1 MRAHKSRPARRPQR
15 GETVTYHRCSRMKK
29 LFITC
34 AFAAAIA
41 AGASDAKERRLPDE
55 GAFCLERALGEPDLP
70 DGYCVRVC
78 AAGPKECHRRERRL
92 RAENPKLYKWLIWGK
107 R

>member
-1 MRAHKSRPARRPQR
+1 MESRAKRRTMQEATH
-15 GETVTYHRCSRMKK
+15 GLETMKTINF
-29 LFITC
+29 FITC

-41 AGASDAKERRLPDE
+41 AGASDAKERRLSDE
-55 GAFCLERALGEPDLP
+55 GAFCLERALGDPVLP
-70 DGYCVRVC
+70 DGYCMRVC

-92 RAENPKLYKWLIWGK
+92 RAENPKLYNWLILGK